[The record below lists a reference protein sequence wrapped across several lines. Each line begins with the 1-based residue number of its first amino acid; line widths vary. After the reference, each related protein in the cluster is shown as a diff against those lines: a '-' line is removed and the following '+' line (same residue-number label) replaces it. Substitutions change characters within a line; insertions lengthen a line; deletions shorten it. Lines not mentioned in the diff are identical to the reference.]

1 MIGLNHPSGDFNYP
15 INYYEFF
22 HPQHGLPFFP
32 VNPGLPLHVV
42 PGCDTFVA
50 LPPVAPPN
58 TVIFGK
64 NSDRPNGEGQSVRRY
79 PGGTFEPWRTNII
92 YIILYI
98 YMYIYC
104 CPEKT
109 VDTVEAF
116 LFGSITNNLYHHRTT
131 LYSIIL
137 ETSTIYL

>member
-64 NSDRPNGEGQSVRRY
+64 NSDRPNGEGQSVWRY

-98 YMYIYC
+98 CISIVVRKKQSILSKHFC
-104 CPEKT
+104 S
-109 VDTVEAF
+109 EA
-116 LFGSITNNLYHHRTT
+116 SP
-131 LYSIIL
+131 
-137 ETSTIYL
+137 TIYIIIEQHYILLF